1 MAAVKTAQR
10 GPGSRQHRRLSKT
23 RGKLLEAARTLF
35 AVKGMD
41 LTTIDDITEKA
52 DVGKGTFYYHF
63 TGKSQLIR
71 ALIGNMLGELE
82 TVIEERCR
90 GCSNLHDLL
99 DALIGAHIEFF
110 SARWEDFALYIQ
122 GRADL
127 TLQEG
132 YVGIEPPYMNYL
144 ERVDQLLDSVL
155 GRRLSETVL
164 RRLTCTVLGLLSGY
178 YSFAAVASQE
188 DDIDAA
194 FRSLRGAMVASLAR
208 FVQEAVT
215 SSPGN
220 TKTAAET
227 A

>member
-1 MAAVKTAQR
+1 MAARKPKQQA
-10 GPGSRQHRRLSKT
+10 PGSRQSRRLQNT
-23 RGKLLEAARTLF
+23 RRKLLEAARTLF

-41 LTTIDDITEKA
+41 LTTIDGITEQA

-63 TGKSQLIR
+63 KGKNQLIR
-71 ALIGNMLGELE
+71 ALIGDMLGELE
-82 TVIEERCR
+82 AVMEERCR
-90 GCSNLHDLL
+90 GCSDLPALL
-99 DALIGAHIEFF
+99 DAIIGAHIQFF
-110 SARWEDFALYIQ
+110 SARWEDFALYFQ

-132 YVGIEPPYMNYL
+132 YVGIESAYVNYL
-144 ERVDQLLDSVL
+144 ERVDQLLDSVI
-155 GRRLSETVL
+155 GHRLSETVL

-208 FVQEAVT
+208 FVQEAVP
-215 SSPGN
+215 SPQVKGADDG
-220 TKTAAET
+220 TV
-227 A
+227 

>member
-1 MAAVKTAQR
+1 MAARKPRQQD
-10 GPGSRQHRRLSKT
+10 PESRQSRSLNQT
-23 RGKLLEAARTLF
+23 RGKLIEAARTLF

-41 LTTIDDITEKA
+41 LTTIDDITEQA

-63 TGKSQLIR
+63 KGKNQLIR
-71 ALIGNMLGELE
+71 ALIKNMLGQLE
-82 TVIEERCR
+82 TVMADRCR

-110 SARWEDFALYIQ
+110 SARWEDFALYFQ

-127 TLQEG
+127 ALQEG
-132 YVGIEPPYMNYL
+132 YAGIEPPYISYL
-144 ERVDQLLDSVL
+144 ERVDQLLDSVISH
-155 GRRLSETVL
+155 RLSDTVL

-178 YSFAAVASQE
+178 YSFAAIASQE

-208 FVQEAVT
+208 FVQEAA
-215 SSPGN
+215 P
-220 TKTAAET
+220 AP
-227 A
+227 